1 MSLLDSFSFP
11 DGYQPKI
18 TGHKEAKEIPYGF
31 PTIGVAK
38 LWFRFMQH
46 LDCAVYGAEN
56 IPADGPAMIAVNHTG
71 YWDFTY
77 GGIPA
82 HVRGG
87 RVVRFMAKKE
97 IFDVK
102 GVGAL
107 MGSYNHIPVD
117 RADGQASVDQA
128 IKQLKAG
135 DLVGI
140 FPEATISRSFE
151 IKEFRQGAARIAY
164 EAGVPLIPLT
174 IWGSQRVW
182 TKGRKPIWRPKET
195 QLVITVGKPVEVTED
210 AQATTERLHQAMVE
224 QMDLTRQRWEER
236 FGPMPKGEF
245 WVPAALGGTAPTLEE
260 ATVQDRADAA
270 ARKEKRAQE
279 KAEAERRAATEA
291 REREQATGINKILVP
306 LRQRINRLRKK

>member
-11 DGYQPKI
+11 DGYQPVT
-18 TGHKEAKEIPYGF
+18 TGHKEAKEFPYGF
-31 PTIGVAK
+31 PTIGIAK
-38 LWFRFMQH
+38 LWFRYMQN

-87 RVVRFMAKKE
+87 RLVRFMAKKE

-102 GVGAL
+102 GVGML
-107 MGSYNHIPVD
+107 MSSYHHIPVD
-117 RADGQASVDQA
+117 RADGQGSVDQA
-128 IKQLKAG
+128 IKQLRAG

-151 IKEFRQGAARIAY
+151 VKEFRQGAARIAH
-164 EAGVPLIPLT
+164 AADVPLIPLT

-182 TKGRKPIWRPKET
+182 TKGRKPIWKPKKTE
-195 QLVITVGKPVEVTED
+195 LVITVGKPIEVTDD
-210 AQATTERLHQAMVE
+210 AEATTALLHQTMVE
-224 QMDLTRQRWEER
+224 QLDFTRDRWEER

-245 WVPAALGGTAPTLEE
+245 WVPAVLGGSAPTLED

-279 KAEAERRAATEA
+279 KAEAERRAASEA
-291 REREQATGINKILVP
+291 RERDEATGINKVLVP
-306 LRQRINRLRKK
+306 LRQRLKRLRKK